1 MTRWFPV
8 DDRELG
14 DLLRRAVPQQ
24 LPAARFDHAK
34 VLAAAERAR
43 TRRGAM
49 LLGGVVAAL
58 VLVAGGGVVAV
69 VNRGVSG
76 GGDTVAASAGAS
88 RPGEPRAGEPSA
100 GEPSAGAQSVPGGAQ
115 VRPFDA
121 LPEDPQP
128 SGVLPPALQPPPP
141 SVGVCGPVDRSVY
154 AALVQVFPE
163 LSARQPF
170 PLAQD
175 CPAGTTGAGVLLTDR
190 GVVGRLEVLVGPA
203 EVPSVD
209 RTGVAR
215 SADGRTVTV
224 VSVPAAGAT
233 AGPYAAGLNEV
244 AARVAAALR

>member
-1 MTRWFPV
+1 M

-88 RPGEPRAGEPSA
+88 RPGEPRTGEPSA

-128 SGVLPPALQPPPP
+128 SGVLPSALQPPPP

-163 LSARQPF
+163 LSAQQPF

-244 AARVAAALR
+244 AAQVAAALR

>member
-1 MTRWFPV
+1 M

-58 VLVAGGGVVAV
+58 VLVAGGGVVVA

-163 LSARQPF
+163 LSAQQPF

-190 GVVGRLEVLVGPA
+190 GVVGRVEVLVGPA
-203 EVPSVD
+203 EVPSAD

-244 AARVAAALR
+244 AAQVAAALR

>member
-1 MTRWFPV
+1 M

-163 LSARQPF
+163 LSAQQPF

-190 GVVGRLEVLVGPA
+190 GVVGRVEVLVGPA

>member
-1 MTRWFPV
+1 V

-88 RPGEPRAGEPSA
+88 RPGEPRTGEPSA

-128 SGVLPPALQPPPP
+128 SGVLPSALQPPPP

-163 LSARQPF
+163 LSAQQPF

-244 AARVAAALR
+244 AAQVAAALR